1 MPNPSGPQLFI
12 LNNNNLNELF
22 LDYQPHNQNLIIN
35 IKLIVGKGKV
45 FWDLSDEIVVN
56 ENQCSYVNSEDENT
70 YYYLNN
76 PGDSLSLTI
85 GNSEIFPLHFINV
98 EPNTGKNDSN
108 NQPGFG
114 FYIHFERESQE
125 QNYHNLLYGGASLFS
140 LKDSDFPFIFYT
152 KLPDKSHEVEL
163 IFKINSLK
171 KKASYNYLKS
181 EETEKEIPLYNEFE
195 INGLV
200 LDEDSIYKYKSKSE
214 LIPESKALK
223 GVYDPIDKIF
233 RIQFTSTN
241 IEDYKIEGNNY
252 LYIIIKKGNDNN
264 QIYTEATLE
273 SNVLPSNNDGYY
285 SKMNE
290 YIYGKIPYN
299 QKGYSRYE
307 LTRINSLYK
316 YMRIEFSSNYD
327 KINFALNYHKETDS
341 NNIDYYNNKTEF
353 LKTEFYNGKSIV
365 ILEFKEDDIKGVYLS
380 VFNTNNDHLHNEKLL
395 SNFIFKYEVKEIK
408 DFSQIKPEKD
418 EIINSK
424 YERSALSVILPKILG
439 LSSQSQIN
447 YLAKLIPADF
457 VVENENL
464 YSISLIESQPI
475 QIYSKSQNDLEETQ
489 KMELIDIHKDKIYY
503 VILNCEI
510 IDNNNEEK
518 FAFKFIYNPTD
529 FREEESKEEG
539 SNTGLIAVMI
549 ILIVCACLGIVFV
562 ILFLYLKR
570 TNLRKSIQLQEL
582 NHKLNENNV
591 LDDGI

>member
-1 MPNPSGPQLFI
+1 
-12 LNNNNLNELF
+12 
-22 LDYQPHNQNLIIN
+22 
-35 IKLIVGKGKV
+35 
-45 FWDLSDEIVVN
+45 
-56 ENQCSYVNSEDENT
+56 
-70 YYYLNN
+70 
-76 PGDSLSLTI
+76 
-85 GNSEIFPLHFINV
+85 
-98 EPNTGKNDSN
+98 
-108 NQPGFG
+108 
-114 FYIHFERESQE
+114 
-125 QNYHNLLYGGASLFS
+125 
-140 LKDSDFPFIFYT
+140 
-152 KLPDKSHEVEL
+152 
-163 IFKINSLK
+163 
-171 KKASYNYLKS
+171 
-181 EETEKEIPLYNEFE
+181 
-195 INGLV
+195 
-200 LDEDSIYKYKSKSE
+200 
-214 LIPESKALK
+214 
-223 GVYDPIDKIF
+223 
-233 RIQFTSTN
+233 
-241 IEDYKIEGNNY
+241 
-252 LYIIIKKGNDNN
+252 
-264 QIYTEATLE
+264 
-273 SNVLPSNNDGYY
+273 
-285 SKMNE
+285 
-290 YIYGKIPYN
+290 
-299 QKGYSRYE
+299 
-307 LTRINSLYK
+307 
-316 YMRIEFSSNYD
+316 MRIEFSSNYD

-447 YLAKLIPADF
+447 YLAKLIPADL